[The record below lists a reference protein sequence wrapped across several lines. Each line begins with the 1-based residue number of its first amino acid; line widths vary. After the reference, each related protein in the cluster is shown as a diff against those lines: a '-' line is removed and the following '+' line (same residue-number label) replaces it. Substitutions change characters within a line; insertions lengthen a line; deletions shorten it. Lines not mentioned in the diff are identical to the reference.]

1 MSYYENDWEKIGDTA
16 CDGFKLMGAATV
28 LWVYAIYL
36 ILKHIVSRIYAK
48 LTDG

>member
-1 MSYYENDWEKIGDTA
+1 MSYYENDWQKIRDTA
-16 CDGFKLMGAATV
+16 CDGVKLMGAATV
-28 LWVYAIYL
+28 LWFYACWL

>member
-1 MSYYENDWEKIGDTA
+1 VSYYENDWEMIRDTA

-36 ILKHIVSRIYAK
+36 ILHTILSRIYAK
-48 LTDG
+48 LTDD